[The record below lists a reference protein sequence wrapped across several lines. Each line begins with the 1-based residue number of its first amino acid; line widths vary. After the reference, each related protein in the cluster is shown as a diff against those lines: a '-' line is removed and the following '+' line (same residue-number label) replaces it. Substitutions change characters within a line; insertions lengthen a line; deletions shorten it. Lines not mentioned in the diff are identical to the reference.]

1 MSNEYFCT
9 CKYDA
14 WGKFLGAYGSSGNK
28 ITNTTHIAF
37 INPLRYR
44 GYYYDTETG
53 FYYLGSRYYD
63 PQMYRFLNADSLLL
77 FGNDL
82 KGINLFS
89 YCDDNPISYIDT
101 DGHCPILMLAAKGKL
116 DDKVYG
122 LDSGTDV
129 YLTKPFIH

>member
-1 MSNEYFCT
+1 MHFLCT

-14 WGKFLGAYGSSGNK
+14 WGKFLGAYNSSGSK
-28 ITNTTHIAF
+28 ITNTNDIAL

-89 YCDDNPISYIDT
+89 YCDDNPINYFDYNGNIAICHFNTIVCDAGGGYGGGGGLISLA
-101 DGHCPILMLAAKGKL
+101 ILSA
-116 DDKVYG
+116 
-122 LDSGTDV
+122 
-129 YLTKPFIH
+129 